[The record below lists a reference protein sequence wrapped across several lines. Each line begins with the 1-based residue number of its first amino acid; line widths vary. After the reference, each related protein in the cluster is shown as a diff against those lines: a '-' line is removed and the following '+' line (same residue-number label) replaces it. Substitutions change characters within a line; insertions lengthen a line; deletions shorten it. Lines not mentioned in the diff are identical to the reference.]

1 MQLFTLYNFASN
13 AAVIRG
19 GRQGRPGPKSLE
31 THSFHPTGP
40 FPQFVEHRRYSLSTL
55 EITQN
60 YVTFRALQ
68 LC

>member
-19 GRQGRPGPKSLE
+19 GRQGRPGPKSPE

-55 EITQN
+55 EICHTDA
-60 YVTFRALQ
+60 TFHALQ